1 MATGPLSLGDK
12 MSNRSLSTI
21 AREIIA
27 DYSQRGKAVHFSA
40 VPYVNA
46 MRSLDTLDDNYG
58 DDDAESVVIYALS
71 NLSTWRGETATR
83 VKRELK
89 VMLHEHNPKR
99 YKMPK

>member
-1 MATGPLSLGDK
+1 MA
-12 MSNRSLSTI
+12 RSLSEI
-21 AREIIA
+21 AREIQA
-27 DYSQRGKAVHFSA
+27 DYASRGKPVHFSA

-46 MRSLDTLDDNYG
+46 MRALNGMDDFFF
-58 DDDAESVVIYALS
+58 DDDAETVVIYGLS

-83 VKRELK
+83 IKRELK

>member
-1 MATGPLSLGDK
+1 MA
-12 MSNRSLSTI
+12 RSLSAI
-21 AREIIA
+21 AREIQT
-27 DYSQRGKAVHFSA
+27 DYASRGKPVHFSA

-46 MRSLDTLDDNYG
+46 MRSLDSMTDRYYE
-58 DDDAESVVIYALS
+58 DDAESVVIYALS